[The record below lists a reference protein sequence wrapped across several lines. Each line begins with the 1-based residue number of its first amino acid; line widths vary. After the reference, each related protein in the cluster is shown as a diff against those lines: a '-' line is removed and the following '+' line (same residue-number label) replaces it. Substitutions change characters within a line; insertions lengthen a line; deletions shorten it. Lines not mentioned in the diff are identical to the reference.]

1 MPDIQ
6 RGREEERMGR
16 VEGMG
21 MGSRG
26 RVEGTGKFLEDYDR
40 GFNAESRRLKFE
52 EGEVVNYGSL
62 KSVQ

>member
-21 MGSRG
+21 SGG

>member
-1 MPDIQ
+1 VPDIQ
-6 RGREEERMGR
+6 RGGEEERMGR

-21 MGSRG
+21 NRG